1 MNPIH
6 KFMNDISIKGL
17 ICLDAGTGTGGMTR
31 YLVRKGAKFVYS
43 VSNNE
48 EYLDYARSNCS
59 TNELRKIK
67 FINTDLSDLN
77 FLSVESVN
85 LITAHM
91 LINLVSPIK
100 LFLIFKELTR
110 AARKGCLLII
120 IDYNPFFTYQMDRSY
135 LIEELFRIENAIHY
149 LVEGEPAMIWYP
161 SEYIIIYYS
170 FWAGN

>member
-1 MNPIH
+1 
-6 KFMNDISIKGL
+6 
-17 ICLDAGTGTGGMTR
+17 
-31 YLVRKGAKFVYS
+31 
-43 VSNNE
+43 
-48 EYLDYARSNCS
+48 
-59 TNELRKIK
+59 
-67 FINTDLSDLN
+67 
-77 FLSVESVN
+77 
-85 LITAHM
+85 M